1 MIVLSRLRISVRVL
15 LLGAI
20 PLFFLGLVLVASLGA
35 ADAKD
40 RLFYRLYDDH
50 LVILADIMSA
60 QRIVEQSALQE
71 IRKYR
76 TGWASAEG
84 TGQVVQQQLEQ
95 AQAHWQAFSGA
106 RPPLAEDTELTS
118 YDALDDAF
126 ARAIS
131 LYQEWIEVAGSDA
144 LLVRIL
150 NESTINNEVELRIG
164 AFGVLADEFIQ
175 NQIVTA
181 AEVRD
186 EAAVLTSR
194 MLFIYLLGGSL
205 LFILVTIAIW
215 AVQRSVSRP
224 LLKLRNLLL
233 RVEQQSDLTL
243 RADEQ
248 GDDEIAEAAR
258 ALNTMIAHFQT
269 LVNDL
274 SYSSGSLSEQAVQL
288 HDVSEE
294 VNAGANR
301 QASQVTQLATAI
313 EQMSAAVK
321 EVADNAAS
329 AASSAQQAEELSLS
343 GRRKAAA
350 SVQATDI
357 LTQQLTGATQ
367 VINELQHGTSEISG
381 VLDVIRKISEQT
393 NLLALNA
400 AIEAARAGE
409 AGRGFS
415 VVADEVRALSANT
428 QQATESIHSMIGQ
441 LQNLANSAVQ
451 SMQMAGQHAG
461 SSAGL
466 VVETDQMFEQIA
478 NDVAHIAQ
486 VNIQTSTAT
495 EQQKMVA
502 TTIAENIGALND
514 DIHQLTHGASRS
526 AQASET
532 LNQLAEELT
541 AGWQVFKTGRVNF
554 TESAI

>member
-1 MIVLSRLRISVRVL
+1 M
-15 LLGAI
+15 
-20 PLFFLGLVLVASLGA
+20 
-35 ADAKD
+35 
-40 RLFYRLYDDH
+40 
-50 LVILADIMSA
+50 
-60 QRIVEQSALQE
+60 
-71 IRKYR
+71 
-76 TGWASAEG
+76 
-84 TGQVVQQQLEQ
+84 
-95 AQAHWQAFSGA
+95 
-106 RPPLAEDTELTS
+106 
-118 YDALDDAF
+118 
-126 ARAIS
+126 
-131 LYQEWIEVAGSDA
+131 AGSDA

-175 NQIVTA
+175 NQIATA

-274 SYSSGSLSEQAVQL
+274 SYSSGSLSEQAIQL

-428 QQATESIHSMIGQ
+428 QQATESIHLMIGQ